1 MSFEADI
8 KYNFQVIFLE
18 LTLKER
24 KNIMQSFGF
33 EYDKS
38 KKEIYNS
45 LKFIEYIDRNNK
57 WDELDSKLPKDKV
70 DVELEKLKRK
80 ELESFKED
88 FNELI
93 NEHRDI
99 LKNLK
104 MGISLSY
111 KISCVHY
118 AATNYA
124 ATNDQYCI
132 SASGEIGI
140 EPVYEWND

>member
-8 KYNFQVIFLE
+8 KYNLQVVFLE

-24 KNIMQSFGF
+24 KDIMQSFRF

-57 WDELDSKLPKDKV
+57 WDELNSKLPRHKV
-70 DVELEKLKRK
+70 DIEIEELKRK

-93 NEHRDI
+93 NEHKDI

-104 MGISLSY
+104 MGINLSY
-111 KISCVHY
+111 RIDCVHY
-118 AATNYA
+118 SATNYS
-124 ATNDQYCI
+124 ATNDQYSI

>member
-8 KYNFQVIFLE
+8 KYNLQVIFLE

-24 KNIMQSFGF
+24 KDIMQSFGF

-45 LKFIEYIDRNNK
+45 LKFIEYVDRNNK
-57 WDELDSKLPKDKV
+57 WDELNSKLPRDKV
-70 DVELEKLKRK
+70 DVEIENLKRK
-80 ELESFKED
+80 EFESFQED
-88 FNELI
+88 FYELI
-93 NEHRDI
+93 NKHRDT
-99 LKNLK
+99 LESLK
-104 MGISLSY
+104 MGISISY
-111 KISCVHY
+111 RISCVHY
-118 AATNYA
+118 AATNYS

-140 EPVYEWND
+140 EPVCEWND

>member
-8 KYNFQVIFLE
+8 EYKLQVVFLE

-24 KNIMQSFGF
+24 KDIMQSFGF

-57 WDELDSKLPKDKV
+57 WYELYSKLPRDKV
-70 DVELEKLKRK
+70 DIELENLKIK
-80 ELESFKED
+80 ELESFKKD

-104 MGISLSY
+104 MGINISY
-111 KISCVHY
+111 RIDCVHY
-118 AATNYA
+118 SATNHS
-124 ATNDQYCI
+124 ATNDQYSI

>member
-1 MSFEADI
+1 MSFEVDI
-8 KYNFQVIFLE
+8 KYNLQVVFLE

-24 KNIMQSFGF
+24 KDIMQSFRF

-57 WDELDSKLPKDKV
+57 WDELNSKLPRHKV
-70 DVELEKLKRK
+70 DIEIEELKRK

-93 NEHRDI
+93 NEHKDI

-104 MGISLSY
+104 MGINLSY
-111 KISCVHY
+111 RIDCVHY
-118 AATNYA
+118 SATNYS
-124 ATNDQYCI
+124 ATNDQYSI

>member
-1 MSFEADI
+1 M
-8 KYNFQVIFLE
+8 KTKQ
-18 LTLKER
+18 
-24 KNIMQSFGF
+24 
-33 EYDKS
+33 DK
-38 KKEIYNS
+38 
-45 LKFIEYIDRNNK
+45 KFTYFICYIDRNNK
-57 WDELDSKLPKDKV
+57 WDELNSKLPKDKV

-104 MGISLSY
+104 MSISLSY

-118 AATNYA
+118 VATNYA
-124 ATNDQYCI
+124 ATNDQYVI

>member
-8 KYNFQVIFLE
+8 EYKLQVVFLE

-24 KNIMQSFGF
+24 KDIMQSFGF

-57 WDELDSKLPKDKV
+57 WYELYSKLPRDKV
-70 DVELEKLKRK
+70 DIELENLKIK
-80 ELESFKED
+80 ELESFKKD

-93 NEHRDI
+93 NKHRDI

-124 ATNDQYCI
+124 ATNDQYSI
-132 SASGEIGI
+132 SASGEMGI

>member
-8 KYNFQVIFLE
+8 KYNLQVVFLE

-24 KNIMQSFGF
+24 KDIMQSFRF

-57 WDELDSKLPKDKV
+57 WDELDSKLPRHKV
-70 DVELEKLKRK
+70 DIEIEELKRK
-80 ELESFKED
+80 ELESFEED

-93 NEHRDI
+93 NEHKDI

-111 KISCVHY
+111 RIDCVHY
-118 AATNYA
+118 AATNHA
-124 ATNDQYCI
+124 ATNDLYSI
-132 SASGEIGI
+132 SASGEMSI
-140 EPVYEWND
+140 EPSI

>member
-8 KYNFQVIFLE
+8 KYNLQVVFLE

-24 KNIMQSFGF
+24 KDIMQSFRF

-57 WDELDSKLPKDKV
+57 WNELNSKLPRHKV
-70 DVELEKLKRK
+70 DVELENLKRK
-80 ELESFKED
+80 ELESFEED

-93 NEHRDI
+93 NEHKDI

-111 KISCVHY
+111 KIDCVNH
-118 AATNYA
+118 
-124 ATNDQYCI
+124 CI
-132 SASGEIGI
+132 SASGEMSI
-140 EPVYEWND
+140 EPSI

>member
-8 KYNFQVIFLE
+8 KYNLQVVFLE

-24 KNIMQSFGF
+24 KDIMQSLNFV
-33 EYDKS
+33 YDKS

-57 WDELDSKLPKDKV
+57 WDELNSKLPRHKV
-70 DVELEKLKRK
+70 DVELENLKRK

-93 NEHRDI
+93 NEHKDI

-111 KISCVHY
+111 KIDCVHY
-118 AATNYA
+118 SATNHS
-124 ATNDQYCI
+124 ATNDQYSI

>member
-8 KYNFQVIFLE
+8 EYKLQVVFLE

-24 KNIMQSFGF
+24 KDIMQSFGF

-57 WDELDSKLPKDKV
+57 WYELYSKLPRDKV
-70 DVELEKLKRK
+70 DIELENLKIK
-80 ELESFKED
+80 ELESFKKD

-93 NEHRDI
+93 NKHKDI

-124 ATNDQYCI
+124 ATNDQYSI
-132 SASGEIGI
+132 SASGEMGI

>member
-8 KYNFQVIFLE
+8 KYNLQVVFLE

-24 KNIMQSFGF
+24 KDIMQSFRF

-45 LKFIEYIDRNNK
+45 LKFIEYIDRNNN
-57 WDELDSKLPKDKV
+57 WDELDSKLPRHKV
-70 DVELEKLKRK
+70 DVELENLKRK

-93 NEHRDI
+93 NEHKDI

-111 KISCVHY
+111 KIDCVHY
-118 AATNYA
+118 SATNYS
-124 ATNDQYCI
+124 ATNDQYSI
-132 SASGEIGI
+132 SASGEMGI

>member
-8 KYNFQVIFLE
+8 KYNLQVVFLE

-24 KNIMQSFGF
+24 KDIMQSLNFV
-33 EYDKS
+33 YDKS

-57 WDELDSKLPKDKV
+57 WDELDSKLPRHKV
-70 DVELEKLKRK
+70 DVELENLKRK
-80 ELESFKED
+80 ELESFEED

-93 NEHRDI
+93 NEHKDI

-111 KISCVHY
+111 KIDCVHY
-118 AATNYA
+118 SATNYS
-124 ATNDQYCI
+124 ATNDQYAI

>member
-8 KYNFQVIFLE
+8 KYNLQVVFLE

-24 KNIMQSFGF
+24 KDIMQSFGF

-57 WDELDSKLPKDKV
+57 WYELYSKLPRDKV
-70 DVELEKLKRK
+70 DIELENLKIK
-80 ELESFKED
+80 ELESFKKD

-111 KISCVHY
+111 RINCVHY
-118 AATNYA
+118 AATNYS
-124 ATNDQYCI
+124 ATNDQYVI
-132 SASGEIGI
+132 STSGEIGI
-140 EPVYEWND
+140 EPVCEWND

>member
-8 KYNFQVIFLE
+8 EYKLQVVFLE

-57 WDELDSKLPKDKV
+57 WYELYSKLPRDKV
-70 DVELEKLKRK
+70 DIELENLKIK
-80 ELESFKED
+80 ELESFKKD

-93 NEHRDI
+93 NEHKDI

-104 MGISLSY
+104 MGINISY
-111 KISCVHY
+111 RIDCVHY
-118 AATNYA
+118 AATNYS
-124 ATNDQYCI
+124 ATNDQYSI
-132 SASGEIGI
+132 SESGEIGI

>member
-8 KYNFQVIFLE
+8 EYKLQVVFLE

-24 KNIMQSFGF
+24 KDIMQSFGF

-57 WDELDSKLPKDKV
+57 WYELYSKLPRDKV
-70 DVELEKLKRK
+70 DIELENLKIK
-80 ELESFKED
+80 ELESFKKD

-93 NEHRDI
+93 NKHRDI

-111 KISCVHY
+111 RINCVHY
-118 AATNYA
+118 AATNYS
-124 ATNDQYCI
+124 ATNDQYVI
-132 SASGEIGI
+132 STSGEIGI
-140 EPVYEWND
+140 EPVCEWND